1 MLGSR
6 RVLAYSNRLLCICGA
21 NVDMLANSPKFC
33 WWCFLWLF
41 FWHPAFC
48 TTDMLQR
55 SNPGLIKSVQKAH
68 LSTLLM
74 CVVPNLCQICVIAPD
89 SESLLIFRETA
100 EWVILQKND
109 PPCDRSVS
117 PGCKSSGCGSP
128 DELVRLRLSAERR
141 ASSTTA

>member
-1 MLGSR
+1 MISCPLASLCVSSFTCVNVR
-6 RVLAYSNRLLCICGA
+6 LIRVLAYSNRLLCICGA

-33 WWCFLWLF
+33 WWCFFVVAIFL
-41 FWHPAFC
+41 HPAFC

-55 SNPGLIKSVQKAH
+55 SIPGLIKSVQKAH
-68 LSTLLM
+68 LSTLLT

-109 PPCDRSVS
+109 PPCDRLMS
-117 PGCKSSGCGSP
+117 PGCKTKS
-128 DELVRLRLSAERR
+128 LRQP
-141 ASSTTA
+141 